1 MSKDQSVLAF
11 VAYHISGGRYGV
23 KNATGERV
31 GEFVGTKEE
40 AQAEADR
47 LINEQEA
54 PAEDPIVFGG
64 GDTGLKPL
72 TELQLRAFAAEIG
85 IDSHDARLVPV
96 EEVARLVLNKIM
108 ATTNSTELAAGAGGS
123 GAGDAGAGTT
133 GQEAQ
138 PLNPG
143 AQLGNLAGVVDQAG
157 NVLELHQL
165 PEEQLRKLAEDMDIE
180 GHAGM
185 TIEQLVAAI
194 QAEDVVVGNP
204 VYVVNRERLDHDG
217 ESYGFGDPIEFADPE
232 QARAL
237 LLLGAIL
244 EDA

>member
-23 KNATGERV
+23 KNAAGERV
-31 GEFVGTKEE
+31 GEFIGSKEE

-47 LINEQEA
+47 LIKAQES

-72 TELQLRAFAAEIG
+72 TEVQLRAFAADIEIDG
-85 IDSHDARLVPV
+85 HDSLPV
-96 EEVARLVLNKIM
+96 DELAGLVLAKIM

-138 PLNPG
+138 SLK
-143 AQLGNLAGVVDQAG
+143 LGNLAGVIDQAG
-157 NVLELHQL
+157 NGLELHQL

-194 QAEDVVVGNP
+194 QAEDVVVSNP

-232 QARAL
+232 HARAL

>member
-11 VAYHISGGRYGV
+11 IAYHISGGRYGV
-23 KNATGERV
+23 KNAAGERV
-31 GEFVGTKEE
+31 GEFIGSKEE

-47 LINEQEA
+47 LIKAQE
-54 PAEDPIVFGG
+54 E
-64 GDTGLKPL
+64 
-72 TELQLRAFAAEIG
+72 
-85 IDSHDARLVPV
+85 PV
-96 EEVARLVLNKIM
+96 
-108 ATTNSTELAAGAGGS
+108 TSTELAAGAGGN

-133 GQEAQ
+133 GQGAQ

-143 AQLGNLAGVVDQAG
+143 KQLGNLAGVVGQAG

-194 QAEDVVVGNP
+194 QAEDVVVSNP

-232 QARAL
+232 HARAL

>member
-11 VAYHISGGRYGV
+11 IAYHISGGRYGV
-23 KNATGERV
+23 KNAAGERV
-31 GEFVGTKEE
+31 GEFIGSKEE

-47 LINEQEA
+47 LIKAQES
-54 PAEDPIVFGG
+54 PAVDPIVFGG
-64 GDTGLKPL
+64 GDTGLKPF
-72 TELQLRAFAAEIG
+72 TELQLRAFAAEID
-85 IDSHDARLVPV
+85 IDGHDALPV
-96 EEVARLVLNKIM
+96 DELAVLVLNKVTPPPKI
-108 ATTNSTELAAGAGGS
+108 TELTAGAGGS

-138 PLNPG
+138 SLK
-143 AQLGNLAGVVDQAG
+143 LGNLAGVLDQAG
-157 NVLELHQL
+157 NGLELHQL

-194 QAEDVVVGNP
+194 QAEDVVVSNP

-232 QARAL
+232 HARAL

>member
-1 MSKDQSVLAF
+1 MSKEQAVLAF
-11 VAYHISGGRYGV
+11 IAYHISAGRYGV
-23 KNATGERV
+23 KNAAGERV
-31 GEFVGTKEE
+31 GEFIGTKEE

-47 LINEQEA
+47 LIKAQEE
-54 PAEDPIVFGG
+54 PA
-64 GDTGLKPL
+64 T
-72 TELQLRAFAAEIG
+72 
-85 IDSHDARLVPV
+85 
-96 EEVARLVLNKIM
+96 
-108 ATTNSTELAAGAGGS
+108 STDLAAGAGGN

-138 PLNPG
+138 SLKS
-143 AQLGNLAGVVDQAG
+143 GNLAGVVGQAG

-165 PEEQLRKLAEDMDIE
+165 PEEQLRKLAEDIDIE

-185 TIEQLVAAI
+185 TVEQLVAAI
-194 QAEDVVVGNP
+194 KAEDVEVGNP

-217 ESYGFGDPIEFADPE
+217 ESYGFGDPIEFEDPE

>member
-11 VAYHISGGRYGV
+11 IAYHISGGRYGV
-23 KNATGERV
+23 KNAAGERV
-31 GEFVGTKEE
+31 GEFIGSKEE

-47 LINEQEA
+47 LIKAQEE

-72 TELQLRAFAAEIG
+72 TELQLRAFAAD
-85 IDSHDARLVPV
+85 IDIDGHDSLPV
-96 EEVARLVLNKIM
+96 DELAGLVLNKIM

-123 GAGDAGAGTT
+123 GAGDEGAGTT

-138 PLNPG
+138 SLK
-143 AQLGNLAGVVDQAG
+143 LGNLAGVIDQAG
-157 NVLELHQL
+157 NVQELHQL

-194 QAEDVVVGNP
+194 QAEDVVVSNP

-232 QARAL
+232 HARAL

>member
-1 MSKDQSVLAF
+1 MSKDQAVLAF

-23 KNATGERV
+23 KNAAGERV
-31 GEFVGTKEE
+31 GEFIGSKEE

-47 LINEQEA
+47 LIKAQEE

-72 TELQLRAFAAEIG
+72 TELQLRAFAAD
-85 IDSHDARLVPV
+85 IDIDGHDSLPV
-96 EEVARLVLNKIM
+96 DELAGLVLNKIM

-123 GAGDAGAGTT
+123 GAGDEGAGTT

-138 PLNPG
+138 SLK
-143 AQLGNLAGVVDQAG
+143 LGNLAGVIDQAG
-157 NVLELHQL
+157 NVQELHQL

-232 QARAL
+232 HARAL

>member
-11 VAYHISGGRYGV
+11 IAYHISGGRYGV
-23 KNATGERV
+23 KNAAGERV
-31 GEFVGTKEE
+31 GEFIGSKEE

-47 LINEQEA
+47 LIKAQES

-72 TELQLRAFAAEIG
+72 TEAELRQAAAELEIEG
-85 IDSHDARLVPV
+85 HDSLPV
-96 EEVARLVLNKIM
+96 EQLGESFVAKLQEQINQFVP
-108 ATTNSTELAAGAGGS
+108 GAGGS
-123 GAGDAGAGTT
+123 GAGDEGAGTT
-133 GQEAQ
+133 GQGAQ

-143 AQLGNLAGVVDQAG
+143 EQLGNLVGVVDQAG
-157 NVLELHQL
+157 NGLELHQL

-194 QAEDVVVGNP
+194 QAEDVVVSNP

-232 QARAL
+232 HARAL

-244 EDA
+244 GDA

>member
-1 MSKDQSVLAF
+1 MSKDQAVLAF

-23 KNATGERV
+23 KNAAGERV
-31 GEFVGTKEE
+31 GEFIGNKEE

-64 GDTGLKPL
+64 GETGLKPL
-72 TELQLRAFAAEIG
+72 TELQLRALAAEIE
-85 IDSHDARLVPV
+85 IDGHDALPV
-96 EEVARLVLNKIM
+96 DELAGLVLNKVM

-138 PLNPG
+138 PLKPG
-143 AQLGNLAGVVDQAG
+143 EQLGNLAGVVEQAG

-232 QARAL
+232 HARAL

>member
-1 MSKDQSVLAF
+1 MSKDQPVLAF

-23 KNATGERV
+23 KNAAGERV
-31 GEFVGTKEE
+31 GEFIGSKEE

-47 LINEQEA
+47 LIKAQES

-72 TELQLRAFAAEIG
+72 TEVQLRAFAADIEIDG
-85 IDSHDARLVPV
+85 HDSLPV
-96 EEVARLVLNKIM
+96 DELAGLVLAKIM

-138 PLNPG
+138 SLK
-143 AQLGNLAGVVDQAG
+143 LGNLAGVIDQAG
-157 NVLELHQL
+157 NGLELHQL

-194 QAEDVVVGNP
+194 QAEDVVVSNP

-232 QARAL
+232 HARAL

>member
-1 MSKDQSVLAF
+1 MSKDQAVLAF
-11 VAYHISGGRYGV
+11 IAYHISGGRYGV
-23 KNATGERV
+23 KNAAGERV
-31 GEFVGTKEE
+31 GEFIGSKEE
-40 AQAEADR
+40 AQAEAAR
-47 LINEQEA
+47 LIKAQEA

-72 TELQLRAFAAEIG
+72 TELQLRAFAAD
-85 IDSHDARLVPV
+85 IDIDGHDALPV
-96 EEVARLVLNKIM
+96 DELAGLVLNKIM
-108 ATTNSTELAAGAGGS
+108 ATINSTELAAGAGGS

-157 NVLELHQL
+157 TVLELHQL
-165 PEEQLRKLAEDMDIE
+165 PEEQLRKLAQDMDIE

-194 QAEDVVVGNP
+194 QAEDVVVSNP

-217 ESYGFGDPIEFADPE
+217 ESYGFGDPIDFEDPE

>member
-31 GEFVGTKEE
+31 GEFIGSKEE

-47 LINEQEA
+47 LIKALES

-72 TELQLRAFAAEIG
+72 TEAELRQAAAELEIEGHDSLPVEQLGESFAAKLQEQINQF
-85 IDSHDARLVPV
+85 VP
-96 EEVARLVLNKIM
+96 
-108 ATTNSTELAAGAGGS
+108 GAGGS
-123 GAGDAGAGTT
+123 GAGDAGAGST

-138 PLNPG
+138 PIKPG
-143 AQLGNLAGVVDQAG
+143 EQLGNLAGVVDQAG
-157 NVLELHQL
+157 NFLELHQL
-165 PEEQLRKLAEDMDIE
+165 PEEQLRKLAEGMNIE
-180 GHAGM
+180 GHASM
-185 TIEQLVAAI
+185 TVEQLVAAI
-194 QAEDVVVGNP
+194 QAEDVVVSNP

-232 QARAL
+232 HARAL

>member
-1 MSKDQSVLAF
+1 MSKDQAVLAF
-11 VAYHISGGRYGV
+11 IAYHISGGRYGV
-23 KNATGERV
+23 KNAAGERV
-31 GEFVGTKEE
+31 GEFIGSKEE

-47 LINEQEA
+47 LIKAQE
-54 PAEDPIVFGG
+54 E
-64 GDTGLKPL
+64 
-72 TELQLRAFAAEIG
+72 
-85 IDSHDARLVPV
+85 PV
-96 EEVARLVLNKIM
+96 
-108 ATTNSTELAAGAGGS
+108 TSTKLAAGAGGN

-133 GQEAQ
+133 GQGAQ

-185 TIEQLVAAI
+185 TFEQLVAAI

-232 QARAL
+232 HARAL

>member
-1 MSKDQSVLAF
+1 MSKDQVALAF

-23 KNATGERV
+23 KNAAGERV
-31 GEFVGTKEE
+31 GEFIGSKEE

-47 LINEQEA
+47 LIKAQEA
-54 PAEDPIVFGG
+54 PAVDAIIFGG

-72 TELQLRAFAAEIG
+72 TELQLRAFAAD
-85 IDSHDARLVPV
+85 IDIDGHDALPV
-96 EEVARLVLNKIM
+96 DELAGLVLNKIM

-143 AQLGNLAGVVDQAG
+143 KQLGNLAGVVDQAG

-217 ESYGFGDPIEFADPE
+217 ESYGFGDPIEFEDPE

>member
-1 MSKDQSVLAF
+1 MSKDQAVLAF

-23 KNATGERV
+23 KNAAGERV
-31 GEFVGTKEE
+31 GEFIGSKEE

-47 LINEQEA
+47 LIKAQES

-72 TELQLRAFAAEIG
+72 TEVQLRAFAADIEIDG
-85 IDSHDARLVPV
+85 HDSLPV
-96 EEVARLVLNKIM
+96 DELAGLVLAKIM

-138 PLNPG
+138 SLK
-143 AQLGNLAGVVDQAG
+143 LGNLAGVIDQAG
-157 NVLELHQL
+157 NGLELHQL

-194 QAEDVVVGNP
+194 QAEDVVVSNP

-232 QARAL
+232 HARAL

>member
-1 MSKDQSVLAF
+1 MSKDQPVLAF

-23 KNATGERV
+23 KNAAGERV
-31 GEFVGTKEE
+31 GEFIGSKEE

-47 LINEQEA
+47 LIKAQES
-54 PAEDPIVFGG
+54 PAEDLIVFGG

-72 TELQLRAFAAEIG
+72 TELQLRAFAAEID
-85 IDSHDARLVPV
+85 IDGHDALPV
-96 EEVARLVLNKIM
+96 DELAGLVLNKIM

-143 AQLGNLAGVVDQAG
+143 EQLGNLAGVVGQAG

-165 PEEQLRKLAEDMDIE
+165 PEEQLRKLAQDMDIE
-180 GHAGM
+180 GHDTLPLADLVQL
-185 TIEQLVAAI
+185 IE
-194 QAEDVVVGNP
+194 AETVVVSRG
-204 VYVVNRERLDHDG
+204 VYTVNRERLDHDG
-217 ESYGFGDPIEFADPE
+217 ESYTFGEPIEFADLA
-232 QARAL
+232 QAEVL
-237 LLLGAIL
+237 LKLGAIQ
-244 EDA
+244 EAE

>member
-1 MSKDQSVLAF
+1 MSKEQAVLAF
-11 VAYHISGGRYGV
+11 IAYHISAGRYGV
-23 KNATGERV
+23 KNAAGERV
-31 GEFVGTKEE
+31 GEFIGTKEE
-40 AQAEADR
+40 AKAEADR
-47 LINEQEA
+47 LIKAQEE
-54 PAEDPIVFGG
+54 PA
-64 GDTGLKPL
+64 T
-72 TELQLRAFAAEIG
+72 
-85 IDSHDARLVPV
+85 S
-96 EEVARLVLNKIM
+96 
-108 ATTNSTELAAGAGGS
+108 TNLAAGAGGN

-138 PLNPG
+138 PLKPG
-143 AQLGNLAGVVDQAG
+143 EQLGNLAGVVDQAG

-165 PEEQLRKLAEDMDIE
+165 PEEQLRKLAADMDIE

-185 TIEQLVAAI
+185 TVEQLVAAI
-194 QAEDVVVGNP
+194 KAEDVEVGNP

-217 ESYGFGDPIEFADPE
+217 ESYGFGDPIEFEDPE

>member
-1 MSKDQSVLAF
+1 MSKDQVVLAF
-11 VAYHISGGRYGV
+11 IAYHISGGRYGV
-23 KNATGERV
+23 KNAAGERV
-31 GEFVGTKEE
+31 GEFIGTKEE

-47 LINEQEA
+47 LIKAQEE
-54 PAEDPIVFGG
+54 PTEDPIVFGG

-72 TELQLRAFAAEIG
+72 TELQLRAFAAEIE
-85 IDSHDARLVPV
+85 IDGHDALPV
-96 EEVARLVLNKIM
+96 DELAGLVLNKIM
-108 ATTNSTELAAGAGGS
+108 ATINSTELAAGAGGN

-138 PLNPG
+138 SLK
-143 AQLGNLAGVVDQAG
+143 LGNLAGVIDQAG
-157 NVLELHQL
+157 NVQELHQL
-165 PEEQLRKLAEDMDIE
+165 PEEQLRKLAEDMDID

-232 QARAL
+232 HARAL

>member
-1 MSKDQSVLAF
+1 MSKDQAVLAF

-23 KNATGERV
+23 KNAAGERI
-31 GEFVGTKEE
+31 GEFIGNKEE

-47 LINEQEA
+47 LIKAQEA
-54 PAEDPIVFGG
+54 PTEDPIVFGG

-72 TELQLRAFAAEIG
+72 TEVQLRAFAADIEIDG
-85 IDSHDARLVPV
+85 HDSLPV
-96 EEVARLVLNKIM
+96 DELAGLVLAKIM

-138 PLNPG
+138 SLK
-143 AQLGNLAGVVDQAG
+143 LGNLAGVIDQAG
-157 NVLELHQL
+157 NGLELHQL

-232 QARAL
+232 HARAL